1 MYRIY
6 INEAVLII
14 AESIPNPAKEY
25 QQIEFE
31 HFDFLHFYRRVVSEN
46 RVSHYFILTKD
57 VDQVFKR
64 IKISLRV
71 IEAAGG
77 LVKNEEG
84 HYLFIFRRGKWD
96 LPKGKI
102 EIGENVKDAA
112 VREVEEECGIKVKQI
127 GRIICKTYHVYE
139 LYDELIFKQTTWYH
153 MCAMNQTNLIPQTE
167 EGITDVCWLSVKD
180 MNLVKQNI
188 YPSIQEVIPV
198 IVH

>member
-46 RVSHYFILTKD
+46 CVSHYFILAKD
-57 VDQVFKR
+57 VNQVFKR
-64 IKISLRV
+64 IKISLKV
-71 IEAAGG
+71 IKAAGG
-77 LVKNEEG
+77 LVKNKEG
-84 HYLFIFRRGKWD
+84 DYLFIFRRGKWD

-102 EIGENVKDAA
+102 EIGENVKDTAI
-112 VREVEEECGIKVKQI
+112 REVEEECGVKVRQI

-139 LYDELIFKQTTWYH
+139 LFGELIFKQTTWYH
-153 MCAMNQTNLIPQTE
+153 MDAENQFNLIPQTE
-167 EGITDVCWLSVKD
+167 EGITDVCWLPVKD
-180 MNLVKQNI
+180 LNLVKQNT
-188 YPSIQEVIPV
+188 YSSIQEVIPV
-198 IVH
+198 IMH

>member
-14 AESIPNPAKEY
+14 TESAPNLVKEY

-31 HFDFLHFYRRVVSEN
+31 HFDLLHFYKRVLSEN
-46 RVSHYFILTKD
+46 SICNYFILTKD
-57 VDQVFKR
+57 INQAFKR
-64 IKISLRV
+64 IKTSLKV

-84 HYLFIFRRGKWD
+84 DYLFIFRRGKWD

-112 VREVEEECGIKVKQI
+112 IREVEEECGITVKQI

-139 LYDELIFKQTTWYH
+139 QDRELIFKQTTWYH
-153 MCAMNQTNLIPQTE
+153 MNAVNQFNLIPQTE
-167 EGITDVCWLSVKD
+167 EGITDVCWLPVKD
-180 MNLVKQNI
+180 LNLVKQNT
-188 YPSIQEVIPV
+188 YSSIQEVIPV
-198 IVH
+198 IMH

>member
-31 HFDFLHFYRRVVSEN
+31 HFDFLHFYKRVVSEN
-46 RVSHYFILTKD
+46 GVSHYFILAKD
-57 VDQVFKR
+57 VNKVFKK
-64 IKISLRV
+64 IKISLKV

-84 HYLFIFRRGKWD
+84 DYLFIFRRGKWD

-112 VREVEEECGIKVKQI
+112 IREVEEECGVKVKQI

-139 LYDELIFKQTTWYH
+139 LFGELILKRTTWYH
-153 MCAMNQTNLIPQTE
+153 MDAENQFKLIRQME
-167 EGITDVCWLSVKD
+167 EGITDVRWLPVKD
-180 MNLVKQNI
+180 LNLVKQNT
-188 YPSIQEVIPV
+188 YSSIQEVIPV
-198 IVH
+198 ITH

>member
-14 AESIPNPAKEY
+14 AESMPNPAKEY

-31 HFDFLHFYRRVVSEN
+31 HFDFLHFYKRMVSEHG
-46 RVSHYFILTKD
+46 VSRYFILAKD
-57 VDQVFKR
+57 VNQVLKR
-64 IKISLRV
+64 IKISLKV

-77 LVKNEEG
+77 LVKNEQG
-84 HYLFIFRRGKWD
+84 DYLFIFRNGKWD

-112 VREVEEECGIKVKQI
+112 IREVEEECGVKVKQI

-139 LYDELIFKQTTWYH
+139 LYGELIFKQTTWYH
-153 MCAMNQTNLIPQTE
+153 MCAMNQVNLIPQTE
-167 EGITDVCWLSVKD
+167 EGITDVRWLSAKE
-180 MNLVKQNI
+180 MNLVKQNT
-188 YPSIQEVIPV
+188 YPSIQEIIPV
-198 IVH
+198 IMH

>member
-31 HFDFLHFYRRVVSEN
+31 HFDFLHFYKRVVSESG
-46 RVSHYFILTKD
+46 VSHYFILAKD
-57 VDQVFKR
+57 VNKVFKR
-64 IKISLRV
+64 IKISLKV

-84 HYLFIFRRGKWD
+84 DYLFIFRRGKWD

-112 VREVEEECGIKVKQI
+112 IREVEEECGVKVKQI

-139 LYDELIFKQTTWYH
+139 LFGELILKRTTWYH
-153 MCAMNQTNLIPQTE
+153 MDAENQFKLIPQME
-167 EGITDVCWLSVKD
+167 EGITDVRWLPVKD
-180 MNLVKQNI
+180 MNLVKQNT
-188 YPSIQEVIPV
+188 YSSIQEVIPM
-198 IVH
+198 ITH